1 MPVNAPL
8 HPGRPRSA
16 ELNQA
21 ILQSALEVMIERGYH
36 GTTLSEIAR
45 RARVGTPAIYRRWPT
60 KAAMAL
66 DLFIRE
72 QGEEPIPDSGSI
84 RDDLVEFMRFR
95 LRTWRTPLFH
105 QVVLPLLLESL
116 AQPAVE
122 DTLRSRFLLYRKP
135 LESRILRAIRAGEL
149 RADLA
154 PDRLLDL
161 LMGTIAMPLLFSQ
174 PLPVEADAEP
184 IVDQLLNGLGV
195 TATSDAPGGQDG
207 GELMPN

>member
-1 MPVNAPL
+1 
-8 HPGRPRSA
+8 
-16 ELNQA
+16 
-21 ILQSALEVMIERGYH
+21 
-36 GTTLSEIAR
+36 
-45 RARVGTPAIYRRWPT
+45 
-60 KAAMAL
+60 
-66 DLFIRE
+66 
-72 QGEEPIPDSGSI
+72 
-84 RDDLVEFMRFR
+84 MRFR
-95 LRTWRTPLFH
+95 LRTWGTPLFH

-122 DTLRSRFLLYRKP
+122 DALRARFVLYRKP
-135 LESRILRAIRAGEL
+135 LEKRILRSIHAGEL

-161 LMGTIAMPLLFSQ
+161 LMGTISMPLLFSQ

-195 TATSDAPGGQDG
+195 TAANVPGGQDG

>member
-1 MPVNAPL
+1 
-8 HPGRPRSA
+8 
-16 ELNQA
+16 
-21 ILQSALEVMIERGYH
+21 MIERGYH

-66 DLFIRE
+66 ELFIRE
-72 QGEEPIPDSGSI
+72 QGQEPIPDSGSI

-95 LRTWRTPLFH
+95 LRTWRSPLFH

-122 DTLRSRFLLYRKP
+122 DTLRTRFLLYRKP

-161 LMGTIAMPLLFSQ
+161 LMGSIAMPLLFSQ

-195 TATSDAPGGQDG
+195 KATSNAPGGQVG